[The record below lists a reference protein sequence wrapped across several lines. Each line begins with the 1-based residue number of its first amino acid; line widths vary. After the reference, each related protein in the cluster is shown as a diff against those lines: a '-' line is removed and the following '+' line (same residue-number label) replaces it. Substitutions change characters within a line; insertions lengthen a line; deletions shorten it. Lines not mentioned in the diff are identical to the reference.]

1 MMKAI
6 NVQKALVH
14 SSDLLEE
21 LSAYQL
27 ASGVNPSD
35 VKKKRGSF
43 PNMLP
48 LIPIARYLYT
58 MPSVTKSL
66 ATGLV

>member
-1 MMKAI
+1 
-6 NVQKALVH
+6 
-14 SSDLLEE
+14 LEE

-48 LIPIARYLYT
+48 LIPIARYLDT
-58 MPSVTKSL
+58 MPSVTKSV
-66 ATGLV
+66 APGLV